1 MREDVD
7 EVVREEATTEEERQ
21 RITSDILSASVLMKV

>member
-7 EVVREEATTEEERQ
+7 EVVREEATTEEERE
-21 RITSDILSASVLMKV
+21 RERVTHFHDVS